1 MPVPPVVI
9 AAVATAV
16 IEAVAG
22 AIGKNQ
28 DRKAEEARL
37 AREKAEA
44 QEERSRRRWKAAFI
58 GLATLMGVLAVVVVV
73 WMAVM

>member
-1 MPVPPVVI
+1 MPVPPMVI

-58 GLATLMGVLAVVVVV
+58 GLATLVGVLAVVVVV
-73 WMAVM
+73 WMTVI

>member
-1 MPVPPVVI
+1 MKVSPRVI

-16 IEAVAG
+16 IQAVAD
-22 AIGKNQ
+22 AISKNQ

-44 QEERSRRRWKAAFI
+44 QKELSRRRWKAAFI